1 MMARLLPYPILAAS
15 LLVMWLLL
23 NGLSL
28 GQVVLGTVIA
38 LLASRTMAALQPSK
52 PHLRRWHRIP
62 QLILRVLVD
71 LTHSNIAVAAII
83 LRGNRKP
90 RRAGFVMIPLQ
101 LRDRT
106 GLAVLACII
115 TSTPGTAWIEYHSG
129 SSRLLIHV
137 LDLVD
142 EQEIIDQI
150 KQRYESLLLEIF
162 E

>member
-1 MMARLLPYPILAAS
+1 MTRLLPYPLLAAS
-15 LLVMWLLL
+15 LLIMWLLL
-23 NGLSL
+23 NGPTP
-28 GQVVLGTVIA
+28 GHIVLGSIIA
-38 LLASRTMAALQPSK
+38 LIASRLTAALQPDK
-52 PHLRRWHRIP
+52 PRLRRWSKIP
-62 QLILRVLVD
+62 RLVMIVLTD
-71 LTHSNIAVAAII
+71 ITRSNIAVASLI
-83 LRGNRKP
+83 LQGK
-90 RRAGFVMIPLQ
+90 RRARTAGFVMIPLR

-129 SSRLLIHV
+129 SGRLRIHV

-142 EQEIIDQI
+142 EQDMIEQI